1 MSAVGAAA
9 ASGGEETER
18 IVFVDIDGVVIADE
32 TYLEAASTKG
42 GVIYDRACA
51 ARIAALCTRHEA
63 QIVWNTSWNANVHA
77 RDTLAQASGL
87 ATLEH
92 RERAT
97 LYGTRCPDRL
107 EAIRVWL
114 AMHVRRDTV
123 WCALDDEPIASERA
137 IRINRRVG
145 VQEGDIERASA
156 LLGEMGRR

>member
-1 MSAVGAAA
+1 MSAEGAAA
-9 ASGGEETER
+9 ASSGEDTER

-32 TYLEAASTKG
+32 TYLERTGGRG
-42 GVIYDRACA
+42 GVIYDEGCA
-51 ARIAALCTRHEA
+51 ARIAALCARHGA
-63 QIVWNTSWNANVHA
+63 RLVWNTSWNANVHA

-87 ATLEH
+87 AALEH

-114 AMHVRRDTV
+114 AMHVRRDAV
-123 WCALDDEPIASERA
+123 WCALDDDPIASERA

-145 VQEGDIERASA
+145 VQKEDIERASA
-156 LLGEMGRR
+156 LLGETERR

>member
-1 MSAVGAAA
+1 MGAEGAAA

-32 TYLEAASTKG
+32 TYGEWDGS
-42 GVIYDRACA
+42 GVIYDEACA

-63 QIVWNTSWNANVHA
+63 RLVWNTSWNANVHA

-92 RERAT
+92 RERAR

-114 AMHVRRDTV
+114 ACT
-123 WCALDDEPIASERA
+123 
-137 IRINRRVG
+137 
-145 VQEGDIERASA
+145 
-156 LLGEMGRR
+156 